1 MVVMCAVVGC
11 TANKGRGTKSFFSFP
26 VPCPLSWL
34 TVVGKGGKTTEKF
47 PCMLH
52 NKSFKNACV

>member
-1 MVVMCAVVGC
+1 MCAVVGY

-47 PCMLH
+47 ADMFH
-52 NKSFKNACV
+52 KKSLKNACI